1 MKKVAI
7 WPDGRKNPILSAEM
21 IFKIAQVCIIVF
33 APYFLSRLT
42 RKWGTENWLSPVVL
56 CYIVGIG
63 LRNLT
68 PFPLVDSISDG
79 FSKGTVLLA
88 IPLLLFSTDLL
99 GWFRL
104 AKTTILSYFFVAISV
119 VISATFF
126 GFLLKDNLPDVGM
139 LSGMLC
145 GVYIGGTPNMNA
157 VGIGLGASEETFVTL
172 NAAEIACGGIYLI
185 VLTSVAH
192 RFFGLFLSDFQ
203 GLKLVNEE
211 VESQPKI
218 VWREVLMAIGLTLG
232 IVGLSVGSV
241 LFLFGDLKKSS
252 LIILMISSLGVAA
265 SFFQKIRNWQGTFET
280 GDYLLLMFSIAIGML
295 ADFAEIFQNG
305 GWFLL
310 LSAVVMVGS
319 ISLHVLFCRLFGI
332 DRDTMM
338 ITQVA
343 GFYGP
348 PFIGQIASV
357 IKNRSLVFSGIATG
371 LVGLAVANFI
381 GVAVGEVLRNWF

>member
-1 MKKVAI
+1 MGSLNRNAI
-7 WPDGRKNPILSAEM
+7 LPAM
-21 IFKIAQVCIIVF
+21 IFQALQILIIIA

-42 RKWGTENWLSPVVL
+42 KRWGTESWLSPVVL

-63 LRNLT
+63 MKNLT
-68 PFPLVDSISDG
+68 PFPLADAISDG

-88 IPLLLFSTDLL
+88 IPLLLFSTDLI

-104 AKTTILSYFFVAISV
+104 ARTTILSYLFVAISV
-119 VISATFF
+119 IISATTF
-126 GFLLKDNLPDVGM
+126 GYLLRDSLPDIGV

-157 VGIGLGASEETFVTL
+157 VGIGLGASEETFITL
-172 NAAEIACGGIYLI
+172 NAAEIACGGIYL
-185 VLTSVAH
+185 VFLTSIAH

-203 GLKLVNEE
+203 GDKLMSTDDELHSKINWKE
-211 VESQPKI
+211 VGFAF
-218 VWREVLMAIGLTLG
+218 LLTIG

-252 LIILMISSLGVAA
+252 LIILLISSLAVLA
-265 SFFQKIRNWQGTFET
+265 SFSKKIRNWEGTFEA
-280 GDYLLLMFSIAIGML
+280 GDYLLLMFSIAIGMM

-310 LSAVVMVGS
+310 LSATVMFGS
-319 ISLHVLFCRLFGI
+319 IFLHVLFCRLFGI

-357 IKNRSLVFSGIATG
+357 IKNRSLIFSGIATG

-381 GVAVGEVLRNWF
+381 GVAVGELLRNWF